1 MTSLTFAKAMLH
13 KTAEFVIP
21 KTPLKLPHGYRR
33 ILEFVQLGE
42 PIEDGSTDLQFGDFA
57 VRLTPD
63 DAFTKQFEVSH
74 FGRDKAA
81 SMIDSPFLPDFPV
94 EPSCGCQDDVSDN
107 GRTLVFYGLAFLQES
122 TNRENGNNRAL
133 RGTRR
138 WSCVAALSVSG
149 PRLRSCPL
157 ISVVH

>member
-13 KTAEFVIP
+13 RTAEFVIP

-94 EPSCGCQDDVSDN
+94 QI
-107 GRTLVFYGLAFLQES
+107 FLS
-122 TNRENGNNRAL
+122 S
-133 RGTRR
+133 RR
-138 WSCVAALSVSG
+138 VAARMTFRTMAEHWSSMAWLSCKRVQIG
-149 PRLRSCPL
+149 KTEIIVR
-157 ISVVH
+157 